1 VVTARTSFGS
11 RLSPRETVAKIAVVV
26 PLVVG
31 CGQPVLS
38 GAAYDA
44 PLVSF
49 AGVLES
55 FPDPAVRAPHVDIVW
70 VDPLSERPDVPAPPD
85 TRSSMIMPNGTF
97 TLDFFAP
104 PPVAVMRTL
113 PVPMATDQSATFAFG
128 EIIVI
133 DDVNGDGTFSIGPGN
148 TIVVPDRYAS
158 AAGADVVIYV
168 AHPMPPTQYIPDI
181 GMALSGRVGYHV
193 VSLDCSEPA
202 VPQGQEVVPGTA
214 PIVLVP
220 SQEGS
225 ALTYSRQCLR
235 SHVVTSASATA
246 P

>member
-1 VVTARTSFGS
+1 MASARTSFGARFS
-11 RLSPRETVAKIAVVV
+11 LVAKIAVIV

-31 CGQPVLS
+31 CDQPMLS

-44 PLVSF
+44 PLASF
-49 AGVLES
+49 AGMLDS
-55 FPDPAVRAPHVDIVW
+55 FPDPAVRRPHVDIVW
-70 VDPLSERPDVPAPPD
+70 VDPLSVRPDVPAPPE
-85 TRSSMIMPNGTF
+85 TLSSAIMPDGTF
-97 TLDFFAP
+97 TLDLFAP

-113 PVPMATDQSATFAFG
+113 PVPMAADQSATFAFG

-148 TIVVPDRYAS
+148 TIVPPDQYAS
-158 AAGADVVIYV
+158 AAGTYVLIYV

-193 VSLDCSEPA
+193 VSIDCSEPA
-202 VPQGQEVVPGTA
+202 IPQGQEVLPGTA
-214 PIVLVP
+214 SIVLVP